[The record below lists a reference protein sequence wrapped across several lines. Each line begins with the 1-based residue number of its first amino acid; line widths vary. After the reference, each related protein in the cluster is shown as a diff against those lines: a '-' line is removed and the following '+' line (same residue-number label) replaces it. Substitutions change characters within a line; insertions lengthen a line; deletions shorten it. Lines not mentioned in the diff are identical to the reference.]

1 MTNAEEEQEGATKQS
16 NINQHCK
23 RDFEDMIYQGLTSGG
38 IQATASKG
46 HGKSR
51 LLFKIAEELMK
62 NPEVRL
68 IAFDGSLAWLY
79 GFSQIPVFQIREH
92 DILSNE
98 RKSTEDSEK
107 YSFENWHLVK
117 LALEKHKDILFNLST
132 RKPSKRSFAIR
143 TIINYLD
150 NQQRIEKQHT
160 VNHENTKA
168 IAYILEEAQD
178 AFNSRSTAKN
188 ECEEFLTVFN
198 EARNNR
204 ESFFSCSQ
212 RLTDMS
218 KTVRAKQIQVLGRL
232 SSEDI
237 TPNLRRLEKQYKIS
251 FAEMPF
257 KHWFFNGEV
266 FESPEFKQH
275 LKPYKINAEIKK
287 EWLISLPKPKPLSL
301 TEKIGLWLNPF
312 SVPKRF
318 KKPNSL
324 FESENSETEIEEPET
339 ELNKIEKESENLE
352 ALESEKEDNELD
364 EDFLSEDSEFMENW

>member
-1 MTNAEEEQEGATKQS
+1 
-16 NINQHCK
+16 
-23 RDFEDMIYQGLTSGG
+23 MIFQGLTRGG

-62 NPEVRL
+62 NSEVRL

-92 DILSNE
+92 DILINE
-98 RKSTEDSEK
+98 RRSTEDLEK

-117 LALEKHKDILFNLST
+117 LALEKHKDILFNMQT

-150 NQQRIEKQHT
+150 SQQRTEKSKT
-160 VNHENTKA
+160 AKHENTKA
-168 IAYILEEAQD
+168 YCYILEEAQD

-232 SSEDI
+232 NAEDI
-237 TPNLRRLEKQYKIS
+237 TPNLRRLEKQRKIN
-251 FAEMPF
+251 FAEMPSR
-257 KHWFFNGEV
+257 HG
-266 FESPEFKQH
+266 
-275 LKPYKINAEIKK
+275 
-287 EWLISLPKPKPLSL
+287 SLM
-301 TEKIGLWLNPF
+301 G
-312 SVPKRF
+312 
-318 KKPNSL
+318 
-324 FESENSETEIEEPET
+324 
-339 ELNKIEKESENLE
+339 
-352 ALESEKEDNELD
+352 
-364 EDFLSEDSEFMENW
+364 